1 MLYAFHFKID
11 KNTQLFF
18 LNKKNIYLYIIRQ
31 YKMSEQ
37 IESALSQSL
46 PSFDQIVKGNVKVKQ
61 I

>member
-31 YKMSEQ
+31 YKNE
-37 IESALSQSL
+37 
-46 PSFDQIVKGNVKVKQ
+46 
-61 I
+61 